1 MAWMDS
7 IADLHVHSCFSD
19 GTMTPAELL
28 DAAAARGVGLLAL
41 TDHDLLEGARALRDL
56 PGKRGVSCVSGVELD
71 AMDFGL
77 NFHILGYGVD
87 LDDPGFQAFCRENRE
102 RLEEVNRRLI
112 VKMERAGEPVSLAE
126 YEAFAY
132 EPTLGGWT
140 ALHYFLSK
148 GLTEKLAGG
157 LSVYGKY
164 SHSYTCVGF
173 PPISEVSGRI
183 HAAGGL
189 AVLAH
194 PGEVIPREDMAAFR
208 AAVLSAMAQG
218 LDGIEC
224 HYPFHPPEV
233 TELCLALCREHG
245 WLVTCGSDCHGGFG
259 HSRVGELPVTVGSLP
274 GIERIAHLIEK
285 GLPE

>member
-7 IADLHVHSCFSD
+7 IADLPVHSCFSD

-87 LDDPGFQAFCRENRE
+87 LDDPCFQAFCRENRE

-126 YEAFAY
+126 YEAFTY
-132 EPTLGGWT
+132 EPMLALFPQQGADGGAGRRPLYLRKVQPLLHLRGLSIHLGGERAHPRRRGPGGAGPSRRGDT
-140 ALHYFLSK
+140 
-148 GLTEKLAGG
+148 AGG
-157 LSVYGKY
+157 YGGV
-164 SHSYTCVGF
+164 SRRRSERHGPGAGRHRVPLLV
-173 PPISEVSGRI
+173 PPARGDGPVSRPVQRAWLTGDLRLRLPRRLRAQPGGR
-183 HAAGGL
+183 APRQGGQ
-189 AVLAH
+189 
-194 PGEVIPREDMAAFR
+194 PPR
-208 AAVLSAMAQG
+208 
-218 LDGIEC
+218 
-224 HYPFHPPEV
+224 H
-233 TELCLALCREHG
+233 
-245 WLVTCGSDCHGGFG
+245 
-259 HSRVGELPVTVGSLP
+259 
-274 GIERIAHLIEK
+274 
-285 GLPE
+285 